1 MRKGRNRK
9 QRVNKNEKA
18 AGNCFRACAESEQG
32 MWVKVGDTCTRANSG
47 EANFRVPSAKLVVP
61 LSPLAV
67 SIRLPFQFPSFRE
80 VLRTRYRFEREK
92 DKFWKISKVILCLFG
107 VEIKIIL
114 ICEFVNIVNEKI

>member
-67 SIRLPFQFPSFRE
+67 SIRLPFQFPSFRANT
-80 VLRTRYRFEREK
+80 VSVRTGKRQ
-92 DKFWKISKVILCLFG
+92 ILENFQSYLVPFRCG
-107 VEIKIIL
+107 
-114 ICEFVNIVNEKI
+114 N

>member
-67 SIRLPFQFPSFRE
+67 SIRLPFQFPSFRA
-80 VLRTRYRFEREK
+80 
-92 DKFWKISKVILCLFG
+92 KFCEHGIGSNGKKTNFGKFSKLSCAFSVWKLKLF
-107 VEIKIIL
+107 
-114 ICEFVNIVNEKI
+114 